1 MVINRVHTSFIDFGS
16 NGSKFYKKYVTNSN
30 CSTLIGSFFSV
41 YILKDVS

>member
-16 NGSKFYKKYVTNSN
+16 NGSKFKKIYVTKSY
-30 CSTLIGSFFSV
+30 CSLLIGSFFSV